1 MTTLRLARRLV
12 ALSIVAVCWLA
23 GAAAAAPEGT
33 LTIGMHFTPVPRWLD
48 PAEGEST
55 LTPDLLL
62 YDAGSEIVAELAVCI
77 PATEGLSSGAMDFG
91 LFFLM
96 QRDER
101 WSEQAVYD
109 SDVAQM
115 LAAETLGY
123 HSVWIAEHH
132 FNDYGLCPAPQ
143 VLAAFLAARTST
155 LRLGMGVSLLPLH
168 HPVDLA
174 EQLAVVDVVSGG
186 RLDVGIGRGGTLQDY
201 QTFRSERTDARV
213 RIEEGIALMRQCWTG
228 APFDFTGQ
236 FHSAERLHVRPRPAQ
251 RPHPPLFIAAN
262 SEDSVLSAARLGL
275 PTLSSFFVP
284 VPELQRR
291 RRLYRE
297 TARAAG
303 RSEAEIDEL
312 ERRSGGMR
320 VVHVAPDREEALHA
334 TEPPFMSY
342 QRKMSMLRSDATGGN
357 VPNSFDRSLLRL
369 RTFHEYLADGWAL
382 IGSPADVRDGLQQYL
397 DATGYQR
404 VLLLMALPGI
414 ETALALRSMRLF
426 ADEVAPAMIAV
437 APGSLSGR

>member
-1 MTTLRLARRLV
+1 MT
-12 ALSIVAVCWLA
+12 AL
-23 GAAAAAPEGT
+23 
-33 LTIGMHFTPVPRWLD
+33 
-48 PAEGEST
+48 
-55 LTPDLLL
+55 
-62 YDAGSEIVAELAVCI
+62 
-77 PATEGLSSGAMDFG
+77 DFG

-96 QRDER
+96 QRDEQ

-109 SDVAQM
+109 SDVEQM
-115 LAAETLGY
+115 LAAEALGY
-123 HSVWIAEHH
+123 QSVWIAEHH

-143 VLAAFLAARTST
+143 VLAAFLAARTRT

-168 HPVDLA
+168 HPIDLA
-174 EQLAVVDVVSGG
+174 EQLAVLDVVSGG

-201 QTFRSERTDARV
+201 QTFRSERGDARV

-228 APFDFTGQ
+228 APFDFAGQ
-236 FHSAERLHVRPRPAQ
+236 FHSAERLHVRPRPLQ

-284 VPELQRR
+284 IPELQRR
-291 RRLYRE
+291 RQVFRE

-303 RSEAEIDEL
+303 RADAEIDEL

-320 VVHVAPDREEALHA
+320 VVHVAPTTDEALRA

-342 QRKMSMLRSDATGGN
+342 QGRMSKLRSDATGGN

-369 RTFHEYLADGWAL
+369 RSFHEYLADGWAL
-382 IGSPADVRDGLQQYL
+382 IGTPDEVRDGLQQYL
-397 DATGYQR
+397 DATGYR
-404 VLLLMALPGI
+404 KVLLLMALPGI
-414 ETALALRSMRLF
+414 DTKLALRSMRMF
-426 ADEVAPAMIAV
+426 AEEVAPALA
-437 APGSLSGR
+437 APAAQARLV

>member
-1 MTTLRLARRLV
+1 
-12 ALSIVAVCWLA
+12 
-23 GAAAAAPEGT
+23 
-33 LTIGMHFTPVPRWLD
+33 
-48 PAEGEST
+48 
-55 LTPDLLL
+55 
-62 YDAGSEIVAELAVCI
+62 
-77 PATEGLSSGAMDFG
+77 MDFG

-109 SDVAQM
+109 GDVQQM
-115 LAAETLGY
+115 LAAESFGY

-132 FNDYGLCPAPQ
+132 FNDYGLCPAPP
-143 VLAAFLAARTST
+143 VLAAFVAARTTT
-155 LRLGMGVSLLPLH
+155 LRVGMGVSLLPLH

-174 EQLAVVDVVSGG
+174 EQLAVLDVVSGG

-201 QTFRSERTDARV
+201 ETFRSERAEARLRV
-213 RIEEGIALMRQCWTG
+213 EEGIALMQQCWTG
-228 APFDFTGQ
+228 APFDFKGR

-284 VPELQRR
+284 VDELRRR

-297 TARAAG
+297 TALAAG
-303 RSEAEIDEL
+303 RADAEIDEL

-320 VVHVAPDREEALHA
+320 VVHVAPDHDEALRA

-342 QRKMSMLRSDATGGN
+342 QRKMAVLRSDATGGS
-357 VPNSFDRSLLRL
+357 VPDSFDRSLLRL
-369 RTFHEYLADGWAL
+369 RAFPDYLADGWAL
-382 IGSPADVRDGLQQYL
+382 IGTPGEVRDGLQQYL

-404 VLLLMALPGI
+404 VLLLMALPGL
-414 ETALALRSMRLF
+414 ETALALRSMRMF
-426 ADEVAPAMIAV
+426 ADEVAPAMTPV
-437 APGSLSGR
+437 AHEGAR

>member
-1 MTTLRLARRLV
+1 MGT
-12 ALSIVAVCWLA
+12 SCEA
-23 GAAAAAPEGT
+23 GADGT
-33 LTIGMHFTPVPRWLD
+33 VS
-48 PAEGEST
+48 AGEMT
-55 LTPDLLL
+55 
-62 YDAGSEIVAELAVCI
+62 
-77 PATEGLSSGAMDFG
+77 MDFG

-96 QRDER
+96 QRDEQ

-109 SDVAQM
+109 GDIEQM
-115 LAAETLGY
+115 LAAEALGY
-123 HSVWIAEHH
+123 QSVWIAEHH

-143 VLAAFLAARTST
+143 VLAAFLAARTRT

-174 EQLAVVDVVSGG
+174 EQLAVLDVVSGG

-201 QTFRSERTDARV
+201 QTFRSARADARV

-228 APFDFTGQ
+228 APFDFAGQ
-236 FHSAERLHVRPRPAQ
+236 FHSAEQLHVRPRPVQ

-291 RRLYRE
+291 RQVFRE

-303 RSEAEIDEL
+303 RAEAEIDEL

-320 VVHVAPDREEALHA
+320 VVHVAPTTDEAQRA

-342 QRKMSMLRSDATGGN
+342 QRKMSKLRSDVTGGN
-357 VPNSFDRSLLRL
+357 VPYSFDRSLLRL
-369 RTFHEYLADGWAL
+369 RSFHQHLAGGWAL
-382 IGSPADVRDGLQQYL
+382 IGAPGEVRDGLQQYL

-414 ETALALRSMRLF
+414 ETKLALRSMRLF
-426 ADEVAPAMIAV
+426 AEQVAPAMT
-437 APGSLSGR
+437 APVLSAKVG